1 MAQATENF
9 LGICLGGKKCR
20 ERKKLRQ
27 ENRKDRKKNRIARRN
42 IRTEKLAAKKD
53 SLVLDNQAALST
65 NQLLQQ
71 LTNPQEQVQAQT
83 REIAQQNVLPPVP
96 QNPQK
101 KDNTLLWVGGGLGT
115 LIILGLITFLLL
127 KKK

>member
-1 MAQATENF
+1 M
-9 LGICLGGKKCR
+9 
-20 ERKKLRQ
+20 
-27 ENRKDRKKNRIARRN
+27 
-42 IRTEKLAAKKD
+42 
-53 SLVLDNQAALST
+53 LDNQAALST